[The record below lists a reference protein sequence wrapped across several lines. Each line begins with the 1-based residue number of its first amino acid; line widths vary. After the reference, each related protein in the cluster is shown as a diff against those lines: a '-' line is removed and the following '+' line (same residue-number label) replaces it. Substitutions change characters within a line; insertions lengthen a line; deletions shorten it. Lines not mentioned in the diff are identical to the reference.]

1 MNCVWSLCINDLFQL
16 DRKCIGRSLDIRE
29 LKDSFLIAKYCKN
42 EMANA
47 FAKIPLRPYIIFM
60 YLVLVRK
67 QWLEFMWIQL
77 YIHVDNNSLLI
88 SLTYRWNFLFFL
100 KCQQKW
106 FSWVEYFMAPY
117 FWFSFG
123 NILMKMISCW
133 HLCKKWRGTRNFRI
147 WRLRH
152 YYLLNLSSLKYF
164 SSGSNFPSSGIRAWN
179 NTLRDSSR
187 RSFIHNKPQEHS
199 LKKNNNSL

>member
-1 MNCVWSLCINDLFQL
+1 MQEWNGKCFCKNTPETLYNFYVFGTCKEAMIRIHVNPIKHLDLF
-16 DRKCIGRSLDIRE
+16 
-29 LKDSFLIAKYCKN
+29 
-42 EMANA
+42 
-47 FAKIPLRPYIIFM
+47 
-60 YLVLVRK
+60 
-67 QWLEFMWIQL
+67 
-77 YIHVDNNSLLI
+77 HVNNNSLLI
-88 SLTYRWNFLFFL
+88 SSFYRWNFVFFL

>member
-1 MNCVWSLCINDLFQL
+1 M
-16 DRKCIGRSLDIRE
+16 IRHMWF
-29 LKDSFLIAKYCKN
+29 KFSFL
-42 EMANA
+42 EQQD
-47 FAKIPLRPYIIFM
+47 IIC
-60 YLVLVRK
+60 YL
-67 QWLEFMWIQL
+67 IQ
-77 YIHVDNNSLLI
+77 VDNNSCFDFIILQMKFPI
-88 SLTYRWNFLFFL
+88 FL

-117 FWFSFG
+117 FWFSFS

-133 HLCKKWRGTRNFRI
+133 HLCKKWRGTWNFRI